1 MANLSKD
8 LTILLHIK
16 GYCKEVEETLNLI
29 DKDYKKFNESFII
42 KNSLCMDLLQIGEL
56 TNRISSEYLEQ
67 TKNEMN
73 WNAIRGM
80 RNRLAHEYLKI
91 DYDIVFDV
99 SMNDIPKLDTFI
111 TKEINKNFDLNIN
124 NEVKNIEKE
133 ENSDDESEEDEI

>member
-1 MANLSKD
+1 MANLGRD

-16 GYCKEVEETLNLI
+16 GYCKEVAETLDLI
-29 DKDYKKFNESFII
+29 NRDFKKFNESFII

-91 DYDIVFDV
+91 NYDIVFDV
-99 SMNDIPKLDTFI
+99 SMNDIPILDTFI
-111 TKEINKNFDLNIN
+111 TKEINKNFDLDLNKK
-124 NEVKNIEKE
+124 NENEDNTTDE
-133 ENSDDESEEDEI
+133 ETDENEI